1 MAYTVQNMTNFKTAI
16 TEPQSYL
23 PQPALDRIANRGIFD
38 TQCEGHQI
46 LDKIAN
52 KWTILIIYALTQ
64 GKKRYSELKQQIQRI
79 SPKML
84 VQNLRNLER
93 NGLVKREVYPT
104 IPPRVDY
111 SLTPLGESLA
121 EPLAVLGEWAYRHIS
136 DVHTA
141 IAQYDSRPESEDFWQ
156 PK

>member
-1 MAYTVQNMTNFKTAI
+1 MNHSSHSESNLNY
-16 TEPQSYL
+16 P
-23 PQPALDRIANRGIFD
+23 PQPALNRIADMGIFD
-38 TQCEGHQI
+38 TGCAGHQI

-64 GKKRYSELKQQIQRI
+64 GMKRYSDLKQQIVGI

-84 VQNLRNLER
+84 IQILRNLER
-93 NGLVKREVYPT
+93 NGLIKRDIYPT
-104 IPPRVDY
+104 VPPRVDY

-121 EPLAVLGEWAYRHIS
+121 EPLAVLGEWAYRHID
-136 DVHTA
+136 DVNNA
-141 IAQYDSRPESEDFWQ
+141 IAQYDNRPQSEDFWQ

>member
-1 MAYTVQNMTNFKTAI
+1 MVRHPNPNEAEFNY
-16 TEPQSYL
+16 P
-23 PQPALDRIANRGIFD
+23 PQPALDRIANMGIFD

-46 LDKIAN
+46 LEKIAS

-64 GKKRYSELKQQIQRI
+64 GPKRYSDLKQQIIAI

-93 NGLVKREVYPT
+93 FGIIQREVFPT
-104 IPPRVDY
+104 VPPRVDY
-111 SLTPLGESLA
+111 SLTTLGESLA
-121 EPLAVLGEWAYRHIS
+121 EPLAILGEWAYQHIS
-136 DVHTA
+136 DVEAATQ
-141 IAQYDSRPESEDFWQ
+141 QYDSRPESENFWQ

>member
-1 MAYTVQNMTNFKTAI
+1 MNFVPNTDKAKLN
-16 TEPQSYL
+16 YL
-23 PQPALDRIANRGIFD
+23 PQPALNRIAERGIFD

-64 GKKRYSELKQQIQRI
+64 GTKRYSELKQQIKGI
-79 SPKML
+79 SSKML

-93 NGLVKREVYPT
+93 NGLINRKVYPT
-104 IPPRVDY
+104 VPPQVDY
-111 SLTPLGESLA
+111 SLTALGESLA
-121 EPLAVLGEWAYRHIS
+121 EPLAVLGEWAYQHIA
-136 DVHTA
+136 DVHA
-141 IAQYDSRPESEDFWQ
+141 SVEQYDNRSQSESFWQ